1 MVGNRAGALRSCSVL
16 KSEDMSLIPCP
27 GCGKKISD
35 KARMCPNCGHAVVS
49 ADRVPEPDPLSVVVP
64 EPVTERT
71 AVLSETGSPPR
82 QTTPPPSVSRGSG
95 VVRFAVIGIAALGG
109 LVAGYFFFRSS
120 GPEITP
126 TEQTSYVAP
135 APAPDPHAGQH
146 YDPVTQQWSD
156 NRPDDGRYPQTRT
169 RKLVPADVAGLSSA
183 ELKIMRNEIFARHG
197 YAFQTADMRDYFGR
211 QPWYTSRSRSVS
223 LSQIE
228 QYNVQFIKRHE

>member
-64 EPVTERT
+64 EPVPERT

-95 VVRFAVIGIAALGG
+95 AVRFAVIGIAALGG

-156 NRPDDGRYPQTRT
+156 NRPDDGRYP
-169 RKLVPADVAGLSSA
+169 
-183 ELKIMRNEIFARHG
+183 
-197 YAFQTADMRDYFGR
+197 
-211 QPWYTSRSRSVS
+211 
-223 LSQIE
+223 
-228 QYNVQFIKRHE
+228 